1 MDYICASHAECSAQL
16 APPVWKII
24 RVTAAGATNSSPP
37 QLAPYTRG
45 STRRIVVRL
54 SRVTA
59 ARTTNSR
66 LTQLA
71 PYGTEVP
78 SGELWHV

>member
-1 MDYICASHAECSAQL
+1 VDHICASHAECSAQL
-16 APPVWKII
+16 APPNWRII

-66 LTQLA
+66 LA
-71 PYGTEVP
+71 SARPVRY
-78 SGELWHV
+78 